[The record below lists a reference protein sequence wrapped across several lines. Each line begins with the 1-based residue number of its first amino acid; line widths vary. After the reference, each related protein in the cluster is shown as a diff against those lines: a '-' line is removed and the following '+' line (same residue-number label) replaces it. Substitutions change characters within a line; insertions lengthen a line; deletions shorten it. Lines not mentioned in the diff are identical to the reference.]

1 MGTTQIAGTRFVGI
15 PTHRLQR
22 LRGLSNSKYLLLIV
36 YRASSL
42 LVCAAIPRQKRAS
55 CIPLHS
61 HSDFLFSSHFSSYK
75 STGKTKL
82 EDRCSSYSSPQ
93 SVASSLVSPKFST
106 LSTCNA
112 HWRCCW
118 PRCLGAPSLFLSF
131 GFDWS
136 CCSLSLS
143 FSNRLK
149 KCKSYEQV
157 VQQQFNMHNIISIL
171 LNLTLLLPLLLA
183 NRLLYLLTEDIA
195 CLE

>member
-1 MGTTQIAGTRFVGI
+1 MHVSLCLDAGFRLALVLLTRVAPPDDGSTTQIAGTRFVGI

-61 HSDFLFSSHFSSYK
+61 HSDFLYSSHFSSYK

-112 HWRCCW
+112 H
-118 PRCLGAPSLFLSF
+118 
-131 GFDWS
+131 
-136 CCSLSLS
+136 
-143 FSNRLK
+143 
-149 KCKSYEQV
+149 
-157 VQQQFNMHNIISIL
+157 
-171 LNLTLLLPLLLA
+171 
-183 NRLLYLLTEDIA
+183 
-195 CLE
+195 